1 MPSSRT
7 TLSTMSKALNLSI
20 STVSKALSGSHEIG
34 DKTKKRVLE
43 YAKQSNYVPNSLASS
58 FRRGTTNTIGLI
70 LPNVLNPFYA
80 KVLVGVEAYLS
91 EKGYKLITAISND
104 FIEKETKNLSVM
116 SSGFV
121 DGLILCVSR
130 EAVQKKDFEHIKTL
144 IDNGTPIVT
153 FDRICKEIDCD
164 KVITDDYKAAFDAT
178 QYLIT
183 QRHCKHIVITSK
195 TKTLSH
201 LTLRKKGF
209 IKAANM
215 YKSKVKYTL
224 ITDERS
230 IGLKD
235 KLSNLLK
242 EDPSVDGIF
251 CLNEKSVLHA
261 ILVTN
266 KLKKEDCNIS
276 IAGFCNDMQ
285 SKYDATLTVINQ
297 NAREMGRASAKLLL
311 DRIKSKESRYS
322 FSTKTIDVSLNTKN
336 LH

>member
-1 MPSSRT
+1 M
-7 TLSTMSKALNLSI
+7 
-20 STVSKALSGSHEIG
+20 
-34 DKTKKRVLE
+34 
-43 YAKQSNYVPNSLASS
+43 
-58 FRRGTTNTIGLI
+58 
-70 LPNVLNPFYA
+70 
-80 KVLVGVEAYLS
+80 
-91 EKGYKLITAISND
+91 
-104 FIEKETKNLSVM
+104 
-116 SSGFV
+116 
-121 DGLILCVSR
+121 
-130 EAVQKKDFEHIKTL
+130 
-144 IDNGTPIVT
+144 T
-153 FDRICKEIDCD
+153 FDRICEEIDCD

-224 ITDERS
+224 LTDEKS
-230 IGLKD
+230 NVLKD
-235 KLSNLLK
+235 KLSNLLN

-266 KLKKEDCNIS
+266 KLQKEDCNIS

-297 NAREMGRASAKLLL
+297 NAKEMGRASAKLLL
-311 DRIKSKESRYS
+311 DRIKSKENRYS